1 MRYGFYLPTR
11 GPLINRPDLTR
22 FMQTGEKLGFNSVMI
37 ADHIVVPTSTESV
50 YPYTADGKFLSKG
63 DAMETLTTMAYVA
76 GATEKLRIVS
86 SVMIVPQRNP
96 VFTAKA
102 LATIDVLSGGRV
114 TLGVGVGW
122 FREEFEALKAAS
134 FERRGAVTNE
144 YLEIIKKLW
153 TESPTS
159 YDGDFYSFAPLRCEP
174 LPVQKPHPPIWIGGH
189 SRPALRRTAR
199 YGDGWHPVGAVA
211 ASPLPPEEM
220 VQKIEELKRL
230 TDEAGR
236 DFDKITISF
245 KAPLY
250 EPQMKEVAGARRRFT
265 GTPEQV
271 ADDVRDYAALGISEF
286 IFDFRGDT
294 IDASMEGMDRF
305 AREIMPQTNS

>member
-11 GPLINRPDLTR
+11 GPLINRPDMTR
-22 FMQTGEKLGFNSVMI
+22 FMQTGEKLGFHSVMI
-37 ADHIVVPTSTESV
+37 ADHIAIPESSNSV
-50 YPYTADGKFLSKG
+50 YPYTADGAFLSKG
-63 DAMETLTTMAYVA
+63 DAMETLTTMSYVA

-96 VFTAKA
+96 LFTAKA
-102 LATIDVLSGGRV
+102 LATVDVLSGGRV

-122 FREEFEALKAAS
+122 FREEFEALNAVS
-134 FERRGAVTNE
+134 FDKRGAVTNE
-144 YLEIIKKLW
+144 YLEIFKKLW
-153 TESPTS
+153 TQSPVAH
-159 YDGDFYSFAPLRCEP
+159 DGEFYQFKSLRCEP
-174 LPVQKPHPPIWIGGH
+174 LPVQKPHIPIWIGGH

-230 TDEAGR
+230 TDAEGR
-236 DFDKITISF
+236 DFDKIAISF

-250 EPQMKEVAGARRRFT
+250 ESHMTEVAGERRRFT
-265 GTPEQV
+265 GSPDQV
-271 ADDVRDYAALGISEF
+271 ADDIREYAALGISEF

-294 IDASMEGMDRF
+294 IDVSMESMDRF
-305 AREIMPQTNS
+305 AREIMPLTNG

>member
-22 FMQTGEKLGFNSVMI
+22 IMQTGEKLGFHSVMV
-37 ADHIVVPTSTESV
+37 ADHIVIPESSESV
-50 YPYTADGKFLSKG
+50 YPYTADGAFLSKG
-63 DAMETLTTMAYVA
+63 DAMETLTTMSYVA

-102 LATIDVLSGGRV
+102 LATVDVLSGGRV

-122 FREEFEALKAAS
+122 FREEFEALDAAD
-134 FERRGAVTNE
+134 FDKRGAVTNE
-144 YLEIIKKLW
+144 YLEIFKKLW
-153 TESPTS
+153 TQSPVAH
-159 YDGDFYSFAPLRCEP
+159 DGEFYQFKSLRCEP
-174 LPVQKPHPPIWIGGH
+174 QPVQKPHIPIWIGGH
-189 SRPALRRTAR
+189 SRPALRRAAR

-220 VQKIEELKRL
+220 TQKIEELKRL
-230 TDEAGR
+230 TDKAGR

-250 EPQMKEVAGARRRFT
+250 EPHMKEVAGERRRFT

-271 ADDVRDYAALGISEF
+271 ADDIREYAALGISEF
-286 IFDFRGDT
+286 IFDFRGET
-294 IDASMEGMDRF
+294 IDVSMESMDRF
-305 AREIMPQTNS
+305 AREIMPITNG